1 MASAINAFEADCSC
15 ISLLIHCDGG
25 TFEASG
31 DVGYFDDHDFYA
43 SHYNG
48 TLARLDA
55 LNRPVIAAL
64 HGTVLG
70 GGLELALA
78 CLGHPK
84 TLRGLPELKLGLLL
98 GSLGTQRL
106 PRIVGAG
113 VGTRVPT
120 LFEVY

>member
-1 MASAINAFEADCSC
+1 MC

-25 TFEASG
+25 TFEAGG
-31 DVGYFDDHDFYA
+31 DIGYFDDHDFYA

-78 CLGHPK
+78 CHYRVGHPK
-84 TLRGLPELKLGLLL
+84 TLLGLPEVKLGLLL